1 MSRKPDMRGGPR
13 HQLGQAREAWRI
25 VKSLVRSLA
34 TIALLVLAGVIVFQ
48 LLNR

>member
-1 MSRKPDMRGGPR
+1 VSRKPDMRGGPR
-13 HQLGQAREAWRI
+13 HQLEQAREAWRI

-34 TIALLVLAGVIVFQ
+34 IIVLVVLAGVIVFQ

>member
-1 MSRKPDMRGGPR
+1 MRRGPDY
-13 HQLGQAREAWRI
+13 QLEQARAAWRI
-25 VKSLVRSLA
+25 LRSLVRSLA